1 MPTSLR
7 RRLRLARRGL
17 WYVTAVSL
25 VLLALCA
32 GIVSQLLPLA
42 ERHPDRIAEW
52 LSARAGRPVQFD
64 TVQTAWTRRGPLLR
78 LDGLRVGAGKDAV
91 AIGAAEILVSQYA
104 GLLPGR
110 SFTELR
116 VRNLALTLERADD
129 GRWQVRGLPGQAQGG
144 DPLGALEGLGEL
156 QVIDARLG
164 ISAPSLKIETVIPDV
179 DLRLQVDGERVRSG
193 LRARSRRDGSP
204 VDFVLDFDR
213 DSGNGRLYA
222 SAKNADL
229 SSWSS
234 LLHVNGVTIAEG
246 RGRAEVWANL
256 RRHRIASISVDG
268 DLEGVRLRG
277 APFAAAAAA
286 GMPPGQTTAGKT
298 NPAPLATFARLQAV
312 AHWRAEADGW
322 RLDATSMQVHAEAD
336 SKPQILDGLVLAGG
350 KRYGLRAERIDA
362 GPLFA
367 VLALSDRLDPK
378 MRRWL
383 TAARPGAVLERV
395 NVGGL
400 RGGDAEEGGLRIEA
414 TVRDLQF
421 AAVGDSPGLQGL
433 SGDLRGDA
441 GAMAFAFDPKA
452 KLRFDWP
459 RGFGVAHVVGLRGE
473 AIGWRE
479 DGGWRVETPALRI
492 DGDGYGA
499 DVRGGLW
506 FQNDGTAPRIDIA
519 ADLDDALA
527 PTAKRF
533 WPKHVMSPALVHWLD
548 TALVS
553 GHVRDGRAVIAG
565 ELENWPFRSLA
576 GAPPN
581 GVFDARA
588 TLQDMRVKF
597 NADWPATSDMDADI
611 AFIGN
616 GFSVAGKA
624 VLAEVGIHEF
634 QAGIPDYGN
643 GALGIDAHADA
654 DAAKLLGLVR
664 QSPLRKDHAG
674 ILSNLG
680 ASGPASVGF
689 TLALPLHG
697 PASQKA
703 EIDGEIELR
712 GVRLSESEWKLAFAG
727 VNGRARYDENGFS
740 ANDLRAQYDRQDGR
754 LSLRAGPGHVRDRRQ
769 GFEAELEASLTSD
782 DLLDRASDLAWLKPF
797 VRGRSRWTAGIAIP
811 AGAAPAGAAASK
823 STKSPA
829 AQITKLQLRSDLV
842 GMTLDLPAPMD
853 KDAGTALPTTLDLQ
867 LPIGKG
873 EIALAFGQRFALRAR
888 DTQGQLGIRAAF
900 GTDRIAEAPP
910 ASGLIIGGRA
920 ASLDAIGWVALTH
933 GNGGSRLP
941 LRRADVAADRLL
953 LLGAAFPD
961 ARLQIVPASGGLG
974 VQLEGAA
981 LAGALLVPDTDGGS
995 IAGRLQR
1002 LHWRSAGTASTS
1014 ASTQGSSPAS
1024 AGGDIDPSKVPAINL
1039 RVDDLRIADAAL
1051 GETQFRSRPTTNGM
1065 EILQLQTRAPTRR
1078 IDVAGDWSGRGA
1090 ATRTR
1095 LNASVA
1101 SDDFGAL
1108 LGDFG
1113 LGGRLD
1119 GGKGD
1124 ARFDASWAGS
1134 PMGFQLAALDGTLV
1148 VNVKDGRLVE
1158 IEPGGTGRV
1167 LGLLSIAQLPRRLTL
1182 DFRDFF
1188 SKGFAFNKLG
1198 GTVTFSG
1205 GSARSDD
1212 FAINGP
1218 AASINIRG
1226 AANMRTQTFDQTIEV
1241 LPKTGNLLTAVGA
1254 IAGGPVGAAVGAV
1267 ANAVL
1272 QKPLG
1277 QASAKNYRVT
1287 GPWKDPK
1294 VEVVERSGPSARSA
1308 PGAG

>member
-42 ERHPDRIAEW
+42 ERHPERIAEW

-64 TVQTAWTRRGPLLR
+64 TVRTAWTRRGPLLR

-116 VRNLALTLERADD
+116 VRNLSLTLERADD

-144 DPLGALEGLGEL
+144 DPLSALEGLGEL
-156 QVIDARLG
+156 LVIDARLG
-164 ISAPSLKIETVIPDV
+164 ISAPSLDIETVIPDV
-179 DLRLQVDGERVRSG
+179 DLRLQVDGDRVRSG

-213 DSGNGRLYA
+213 ANGNGRLYA
-222 SAKNADL
+222 SAKKADL

-246 RGRAEVWANL
+246 RGRAEAWASL
-256 RRHRIASISVDG
+256 RRNRIASISVDG

-286 GMPPGQTTAGKT
+286 GIVAEKT
-298 NPAPLATFARLQAV
+298 NPAPVATFARLQAV

-378 MRRWL
+378 LRRWL
-383 TAARPGAVLERV
+383 TAAKPGAVLEQV

-400 RGGDAEEGGLRIEA
+400 LGGADGGGLRIEA

-421 AAVGDSPGLQGL
+421 AAVGDSPGIRGL

-441 GAMAFAFDPKA
+441 DAMAFAFDPKA

-459 RGFGVAHVVGLRGE
+459 RGFGVTHVVGLRGE

-479 DGGWRVETPALRI
+479 DGGWRVESPALRI

-499 DVRGGLW
+499 DLRGGLW

-533 WPKHVMSPALVHWLD
+533 WPRHVMSPALVQWLD

-565 ELENWPFRSLA
+565 ELEYWPFRSPA
-576 GAPPN
+576 GAVPT

-624 VLAEVGIHEF
+624 VLAEVGIREF
-634 QAGIPDYGN
+634 QAGIPDYGD

-654 DAAKLLGLVR
+654 DASKLLGLVR
-664 QSPLRKDHAG
+664 QSPLRKDHGG
-674 ILSNLG
+674 ILSSLG

-689 TLALPLHG
+689 TLALPMHG
-697 PASQKA
+697 PASRKA

-754 LSLRAGPGHVRDRRQ
+754 LSLRAGPGHVRDKRQ

-811 AGAAPAGAAASK
+811 AGGAPAGAAPSQ
-823 STKSPA
+823 STKAVA
-829 AQITKLQLRSDLV
+829 AKITKLQLRSDLV
-842 GMTLDLPAPMD
+842 GMALDLPAPMD
-853 KDAGTALPTTLDLQ
+853 KAAGTALPTTLDLQ

-910 ASGLIIGGRA
+910 ASGLVIGGRA
-920 ASLDAIGWVALTH
+920 ASLDAIGWVALTR

-953 LLGAAFPD
+953 LLGAAFPNT
-961 ARLQIVPASGGLG
+961 RLQIAPASGGLG

-981 LAGALLVPDTDGGS
+981 LAGALLVPETDGGG

-1002 LHWRSAGTASTS
+1002 LHWRSAGTTAATAAPGSSS
-1014 ASTQGSSPAS
+1014 ASAN
-1024 AGGDIDPSKVPAINL
+1024 GDIDPSKVPGMNL
-1039 RVDDLRIADAAL
+1039 RVDDLRIAGAAL
-1051 GETQFRSRPTTNGM
+1051 GGTQFRSRPTANGM

-1095 LNASVA
+1095 LNAAVA

-1108 LGDFG
+1108 LDDFG

-1134 PMGFQLAALDGTLV
+1134 PMAFQLAALDGTLA

-1198 GTVTFSG
+1198 GTVKFSG
-1205 GSARSDD
+1205 GSARSED

-1218 AASINIRG
+1218 SASINIRG

-1294 VEVVERSGPSARSA
+1294 VEVVERGGPSARSA

>member
-17 WYVTAVSL
+17 WYVTALSL
-25 VLLALCA
+25 VLVALCA

-64 TVQTAWTRRGPLLR
+64 TVRTAWTRRGPLLR

-144 DPLGALEGLGEL
+144 DPLSALEGLGEL

-213 DSGNGRLYA
+213 ASGNGRLYA

-234 LLHVNGVTIAEG
+234 LLHINGVTIAEG
-246 RGRAEVWANL
+246 RGRAEVWASL

-268 DLEGVRLRG
+268 DLAGVRLRG

-286 GMPPGQTTAGKT
+286 GMTAGQTAAGKT
-298 NPAPLATFARLQAV
+298 NPAPVATFARLQAV

-400 RGGDAEEGGLRIEA
+400 LGSDAAGGDIRIEA
-414 TVRDLQF
+414 TVRDLHF
-421 AAVGDSPGLQGL
+421 AAIGDSPGLQGL
-433 SGDLRGDA
+433 SGDLRGD
-441 GAMAFAFDPKA
+441 GEAMAFAFDPKA

-506 FQNDGTAPRIDIA
+506 FQNDGTAPRIDVA

-533 WPKHVMSPALVHWLD
+533 WPKHVMSPALVRWLD
-548 TALVS
+548 TALIS

-565 ELENWPFRSLA
+565 ELENWPFRSPA
-576 GAPPN
+576 GAVPT

-712 GVRLSESEWKLAFAG
+712 GVRLSETEWKLAFAG

-754 LSLRAGPGHVRDRRQ
+754 LSLRAGPGHVRDKRQ

-782 DLLDRASDLAWLKPF
+782 DLLDRASDLAWLKPY

-811 AGAAPAGAAASK
+811 AAAAGAVASK
-823 STKSPA
+823 STKAPA

-842 GMTLDLPAPMD
+842 GMALDLPAPMD
-853 KDAGTALPTTLDLQ
+853 KAAGTALPTTLDLQ

-910 ASGLIIGGRA
+910 ASGLVIGGRA
-920 ASLDAIGWVALTH
+920 ASLDAIGWVALTR
-933 GNGGSRLP
+933 GGSGGSRLP
-941 LRRADVAADRLL
+941 LRRGDVTADRLL

-961 ARLQIVPASGGLG
+961 TRVQIAPASGGLG

-1002 LHWRSAGTASTS
+1002 LHWRSAGAASTS
-1014 ASTQGSSPAS
+1014 TATQVSSPAS
-1024 AGGDIDPSKVPAINL
+1024 AGGDIDPSKVPAMNL
-1039 RVDDLRIADAAL
+1039 RVDDLRIGGAAL
-1051 GETQFRSRPTTNGM
+1051 GDTQFRSRPTANGM

-1095 LNASVA
+1095 LIATVA

-1113 LGGRLD
+1113 LGERLD
-1119 GGKGD
+1119 AGKGD

-1134 PMGFQLAALDGTLV
+1134 PMAFQLGALDGTLV